1 MILDQD
7 KENCKRLGIPC
18 TSKKFKELL
27 SQGIFFDAKVNRSS
41 KTLVHC
47 AVCGEMPQY
56 LQMLIDAG
64 ANVKIV
70 PRGGRGIPQP
80 LHMACYYSF
89 SSEIIQILCK
99 AGWYPLLFYSSEIT
113 FEQIF
118 LVLAWVWLGRSVRV
132 FGDVYM

>member
-1 MILDQD
+1 
-7 KENCKRLGIPC
+7 
-18 TSKKFKELL
+18 
-27 SQGIFFDAKVNRSS
+27 
-41 KTLVHC
+41 
-47 AVCGEMPQY
+47 
-56 LQMLIDAG
+56 MLIDAG